1 MSVFNHFQAL
11 LGRMS
16 VGRKLTLIYLL
27 DLTAVIFISGILISE
42 KFIAIDFA
50 RKELQGNAY
59 IAEVRAV
66 LTGVARWGAV
76 PGALSGAV
84 QSYAPSVTAAE
95 QSQGAGLGSEAANAA
110 LASELDRARLVA
122 VYDAA
127 AAARVLNLG
136 TELLTRVGNQS
147 NLILDPDLDSYYTM
161 SLIVLRYPELL
172 EVVNGIRE
180 RLEEERDAGGA
191 SAELRARFLVLEGR
205 LDASA
210 KAIASDT
217 AEASAAGGV
226 VLRDKLKPPEA
237 ALQAA
242 LDSFRAIARSTIED
256 VAPGRSFEAA
266 AAAQLALIDAV
277 GNAWSSN
284 ADALEQ
290 LLLERIA
297 KSYER
302 MWLHLGTALAL
313 LLVVLTV
320 VTVVAKSISH
330 PLRHLSRVAEEVRRT
345 GNQELRAV
353 GHGSDETA
361 RLIGAFNDMLDQLG
375 RERESQKELAAS
387 ARAADA
393 QRDLVHATP
402 IALVVTSIP
411 GHEVLHANP
420 PAQRWLGGCSTD
432 PWKTGMEP
440 SVRSRFFQ
448 QLADRD
454 HVDEFEVRW
463 RIGDDAAWAVLSAR
477 RIQYQGQ
484 DAVLT
489 AFAPINHLKLMERR
503 LELWAKVFEASGEGI
518 LIVDAQR
525 HIVTVNQAFTRH
537 TGYDIQDVVGEKP
550 SMVLPGIEAA
560 GADCTLWA
568 AVEKRGMWHGELSL
582 RRRNGSEFPSWVMV
596 NAVRQSHSAT
606 GHRGPPALGVTP
618 DADTRGTEISHYIFT
633 SIDISDRKKSEQRI
647 QFLAEHDVLTELPN
661 RSLCSARLRRAV
673 SDAQRH
679 GHQVAV
685 LFIDL
690 DRFKDINDTFG
701 HHIGDSL
708 LRSVARRLQESV
720 RVGDTVSRLGG
731 DEFVIVLSN
740 VSHIDEVTQL
750 VEQRVIPR
758 IRAPHLI
765 NEAEL
770 HVSCSVGIAMYPGDA
785 DDIDTLMRNA
795 DTAMYQAKGTG
806 KDRAQFYTAAMT
818 ERAQSRMR
826 LEADLRRALE
836 LKQLSLYW
844 QPRVRAQDGSLAGVE
859 GLLRWRH
866 PDKGMISPAEF
877 IGVAEETGLIVPIG
891 DWVID
896 EACRQITRWRAEGLP
911 AMGVS
916 INLSARQLRSDHL
929 VDVVRDALQRNAVP
943 PGMLE
948 LELTES
954 MVMEDAEVNLRQM
967 HALRALGVSLS
978 IDDFGT
984 GYSSLA
990 YLNRFP
996 IDKLKIDRSFV
1007 HTMLTDRTDR
1017 AITLAIIGLGHT
1029 LGLKVVAEGV
1039 EQIGEADLLREA
1051 KCDEL
1056 QGYYYARPMPAGEI
1070 VAWSAKRQPEA
1081 VAA

>member
-1 MSVFNHFQAL
+1 
-11 LGRMS
+11 
-16 VGRKLTLIYLL
+16 
-27 DLTAVIFISGILISE
+27 
-42 KFIAIDFA
+42 
-50 RKELQGNAY
+50 
-59 IAEVRAV
+59 
-66 LTGVARWGAV
+66 
-76 PGALSGAV
+76 
-84 QSYAPSVTAAE
+84 
-95 QSQGAGLGSEAANAA
+95 
-110 LASELDRARLVA
+110 
-122 VYDAA
+122 
-127 AAARVLNLG
+127 
-136 TELLTRVGNQS
+136 
-147 NLILDPDLDSYYTM
+147 
-161 SLIVLRYPELL
+161 
-172 EVVNGIRE
+172 
-180 RLEEERDAGGA
+180 
-191 SAELRARFLVLEGR
+191 
-205 LDASA
+205 
-210 KAIASDT
+210 
-217 AEASAAGGV
+217 
-226 VLRDKLKPPEA
+226 
-237 ALQAA
+237 
-242 LDSFRAIARSTIED
+242 
-256 VAPGRSFEAA
+256 
-266 AAAQLALIDAV
+266 
-277 GNAWSSN
+277 
-284 ADALEQ
+284 
-290 LLLERIA
+290 
-297 KSYER
+297 

-313 LLVVLTV
+313 LLAILTV
-320 VTVVAKSISH
+320 VTVVAKSISR
-330 PLRHLSRVAEEVRRT
+330 PLRHLSRVAEDVRRT

-393 QRDLVHATP
+393 QRELVHATP

-420 PAQRWLGGCSTD
+420 PAQRWLGGRSTD

-448 QLADRD
+448 QLADRE

-463 RIGDDAAWAVLSAR
+463 RIGDEAAWAVLSAR
-477 RIQYQGQ
+477 RVQYQGQ

-489 AFAPINHLKLMERR
+489 AFSPINHLKLMERR

-518 LIVDAQR
+518 LIVDADR
-525 HIVTVNQAFTRH
+525 RILTVNRAFTRH
-537 TGYDIQDVVGEKP
+537 TGYDMQDVVGEKP
-550 SMVLPGIEAA
+550 SMVLPDIETPGDANA
-560 GADCTLWA
+560 MWA
-568 AVEKRGMWHGELSL
+568 TVAQRGMWHGELAL
-582 RRRNGSEFPSWVMV
+582 RRRNGSEFPAWVMV
-596 NAVRQSHSAT
+596 SAVRQSLTTT
-606 GHRGPPALGVTP
+606 GHRGPPAL
-618 DADTRGTEISHYIFT
+618 DATTVAEARGTEISHYIFT

-661 RSLCSARLRRAV
+661 RSLCTERLRRAV
-673 SDAQRH
+673 GQAQRD

-690 DRFKDINDTFG
+690 DRFKDINDTLG

-720 RVGDTVSRLGG
+720 RGGDTVSRLGG
-731 DEFVIVLSN
+731 DEFVIVLGN
-740 VSHIDEVTQL
+740 VADVDEVTHI

-758 IRAPHLI
+758 IRAPHLV
-765 NEAEL
+765 NGAEL

-785 DDIDTLMRNA
+785 DDIDNLMRNA

-818 ERAQSRMR
+818 ERAQARMQ

-836 LKQLSLYW
+836 LEQLSLHW
-844 QPRVRAQDGSLAGVE
+844 QPRVRAKDGRLVGVE
-859 GLLRWRH
+859 GLLRWQH
-866 PDKGMISPAEF
+866 PDRGMVVPDDF

-891 DWVID
+891 GWVID
-896 EACRQITRWRAEGLP
+896 EACRQIACWRAEGVA

-916 INLSARQLRSDHL
+916 INLSARQLRSDGL
-929 VDVVRDALQRNAVP
+929 IDVVRDALQRNKVP

-954 MVMEDAEVNLRQM
+954 MVMDDAEDNLRQM
-967 HALRALGVSLS
+967 HALRALGVGLS

-1039 EQIGEADLLREA
+1039 ERIGEADLLREA
-1051 KCDEL
+1051 HCDEV
-1056 QGYYYARPMPAGEI
+1056 QGFYYARPMPAGEI
-1070 VAWSAKRQPEA
+1070 AAWSARHQPEA
-1081 VAA
+1081 ATA